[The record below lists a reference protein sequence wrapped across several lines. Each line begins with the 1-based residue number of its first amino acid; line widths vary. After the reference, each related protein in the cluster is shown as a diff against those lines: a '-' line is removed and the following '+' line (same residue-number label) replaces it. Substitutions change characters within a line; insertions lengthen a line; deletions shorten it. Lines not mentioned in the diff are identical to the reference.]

1 MIEYFDVPKEALSI
15 IKLMLTENEMIL
27 IDAME
32 NNEYTYD
39 DLLELIK
46 EKLDVDPGDF
56 IRDTYKRGVIN
67 KVDHDGEIMY
77 KSSDVYTRLA
87 FFAQYE
93 IDLWKSIPKA
103 DRENLDRW
111 YVKRYAEGALPRL
124 KEIQEG
130 KRRLIENAHF
140 YTLEETLDLI
150 DGIEEQ
156 MYVVPCNCKSVALK
170 CEKPK
175 NVCILFEHDIN
186 SSWDRGWGESIDKE
200 EAKEIVKMANENG
213 LMHTSEAEHAICN
226 CDGCCCYP
234 IRASE
239 IIGTK
244 GIWPEKLYN
253 IVWNQEKCVNCG
265 LCAKICNFEA
275 FTKMDKKVVFDEEKC
290 WGCTICKNHCPVG
303 AITLEKVEG

>member
-1 MIEYFDVPKEALSI
+1 MEYFDVPEEALSI
-15 IKLMLTENEMIL
+15 IKLMLTDNEMIL
-27 IDAME
+27 IGAMK
-32 NNEYTYD
+32 NNEYTYY
-39 DLLELIK
+39 DLLELVK
-46 EKLDVDPGDF
+46 EKIDVNPSDF
-56 IRDTYKRGVIN
+56 IQAAYKRAVIN
-67 KVDHDGEIMY
+67 KVDRCGEIKY

-93 IDLWKSIPKA
+93 VDLWKSVPKTE
-103 DRENLDRW
+103 REKLDIW
-111 YVKRYAEGALPRL
+111 YVNRYAQDALPRL
-124 KEIQEG
+124 REIKEG
-130 KRRLIENAHF
+130 KRNLIENAYF

-175 NVCILFEHDIN
+175 NVCILFEHHIN
-186 SSWDRGWGESIDKE
+186 SSWDRGWGEAIDKE
-200 EAKEIVKMANENG
+200 KAKEIVKIANENG
-213 LMHTSEAEHAICN
+213 LMHTSEDEHAICN

-244 GIWPEKLYN
+244 GIWPERRYN
-253 IVWNQEKCVNCG
+253 IVWNREKCVDCG
-265 LCAKICNFEA
+265 LCVKACNFEA
-275 FTKMDKKVVFDEEKC
+275 FIKVDKRVSFDEQKC

-303 AITLEKVEG
+303 AITLEKIEV